1 MAAPSPRSSL
11 PQGFSVYQPALGA
24 QLQFFPARGTQQ
36 LDELINAHVPGPA
49 SIKDKRAS
57 ISLDFLEYAR
67 ATGQT
72 FKFYAAAAS
81 VAASPLTG
89 SPPSLDSATSSSL
102 NVSPVPSSWDWSATA
117 SVSSRSSAHRRRH
130 AKATSSSN
138 TSPSSRHQTADFS
151 SLPGMK
157 ILTKD
162 GLDVTNSASRG
173 SKTKEQR
180 DHAHLMR
187 IIKACDAC
195 RRKKIRCDPS
205 HKKRGGPLAHTQS
218 VAATGSKPS
227 RKTKS
232 PPQVQSIPRQSQ
244 PPPPPPPLQPGAHA
258 SETLEMDMDDLEAF
272 LTPSLDLDFSFSHL
286 ESMDPLAADF
296 TWDDFMQFPAMDAA
310 ADYDFHLYPENDFAG
325 QSSGSSSSISPFKV
339 STPQSQQEPGAPPAP
354 DTAPLQGVQAASPKY
369 PFLDQPGSAGNYTD
383 FNLFSPESSF
393 SEDDRMLSVGSS
405 SSEPMSSQYN
415 LALPNTAS
423 DYVAGIDHS
432 NDSSLADSTHPYVL
446 SHGVS
451 STSDTIALTTGG
463 YDGHVLDHVRCTC
476 PAPLL
481 VAEPRLTSKKVPTS
495 LHVSGSATA
504 AALHRVCL
512 LEALFLFEQ
521 RLTLSKRNP
530 KLRYPL
536 KIAWLQQPRVLQSA
550 IFYL

>member
-117 SVSSRSSAHRRRH
+117 S
-130 AKATSSSN
+130 
-138 TSPSSRHQTADFS
+138 TADFS

-296 TWDDFMQFPAMDAA
+296 TWDDFMQFSAMDAA

-405 SSEPMSSQYN
+405 SSEPMSSQYS

-463 YDGHVLDHVRCTC
+463 YDGHVLDHV
-476 PAPLL
+476 
-481 VAEPRLTSKKVPTS
+481 PTS

-504 AALHRVCL
+504 AALHR
-512 LEALFLFEQ
+512 EPQA
-521 RLTLSKRNP
+521 TLSTQDCVAATASSASERH
-530 KLRYPL
+530 LLSVTAVHQDALLAHLAASDDAHAR
-536 KIAWLQQPRVLQSA
+536 APRDGAVDSNDLESLDADPSIQLA
-550 IFYL
+550 R